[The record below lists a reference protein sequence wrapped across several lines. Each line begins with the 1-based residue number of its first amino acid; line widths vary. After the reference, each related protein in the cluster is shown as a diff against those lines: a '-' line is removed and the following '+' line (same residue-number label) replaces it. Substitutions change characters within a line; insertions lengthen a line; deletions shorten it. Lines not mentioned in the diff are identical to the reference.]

1 MSRFNEKIIKI
12 NSGVKLSQEGPILMA
27 EGEKGRL
34 SMTLP
39 PSIKINIGPETIV
52 VSCQEPNR
60 DLFGLY
66 ASLVSNLIHGVS
78 QGFSK
83 SLEIIGLGYKAKKEG
98 RSLILTLGF
107 SHPIK
112 FMPPEGCEI
121 EVKEENKLLIS
132 GADKHLV
139 GEVAAKIRRLK
150 KPEPYKGKGIKYQG
164 EVIKRKAGKTGKVGA
179 SA

>member
-121 EVKEENKLLIS
+121 EVKE
-132 GADKHLV
+132 DKHLV